1 MKKLLCVILT
11 LSILCLAGCG
21 DGVKVGSFSSLYF
34 NSDEFQEAVNEL
46 LTYFKSFEGCTLT
59 EINYAGDDAVRAEA
73 EARGLPNELVMVM
86 ESTFT
91 TDGEN
96 HENGL
101 EPNFT
106 YENYR
111 WIFTRDFVGGPW
123 SHADHGYG

>member
-21 DGVKVGSFSSLYF
+21 SGVKVGSFSSLYF

-111 WIFTRDFVGGPW
+111 WIFTRDFVGGP
-123 SHADHGYG
+123 

>member
-1 MKKLLCVILT
+1 MKKLLCLVLA

-21 DGVKVGSFSSLYF
+21 SAVKVGAFKSVIF
-34 NSDEFQEAVNEL
+34 NDDEFQEAVNEL
-46 LTYFKSFEGCTLT
+46 LAYFKNFEGCTMT

-73 EARGLPNELVMVM
+73 EARGLPNEFVMVM

-96 HENGL
+96 HKNGL
-101 EPNFT
+101 EPNYT

-111 WIFTRDFVGGPW
+111 WTFTRDFTGGPW